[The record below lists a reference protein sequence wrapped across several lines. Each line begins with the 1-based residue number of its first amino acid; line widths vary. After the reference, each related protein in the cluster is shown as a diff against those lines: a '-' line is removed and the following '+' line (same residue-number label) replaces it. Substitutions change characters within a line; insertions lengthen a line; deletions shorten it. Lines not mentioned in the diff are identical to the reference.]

1 MTVRAFQKS
10 VNISFVFFTF
20 KSMEFSLHQGVKGG
34 RGGGGGGIVRY
45 ILAALLERSALCRCL
60 KVVQFGI
67 SRFRNVVEKF
77 K

>member
-34 RGGGGGGIVRY
+34 GGGGIRY
-45 ILAALLERSALCRCL
+45 ILAALLERSALCCCL

>member
-20 KSMEFSLHQGVKGG
+20 KSMEFSLHQVVK
-34 RGGGGGGIVRY
+34 GGGGGGIVRY

>member
-34 RGGGGGGIVRY
+34 RGEGGIVRY